1 MKKVSPKHSACK
13 GFSLAEA
20 LMALLV
26 VSLITIATIPVI
38 TKKKRSLENI
48 PHGQWT
54 CEIDEDGMHSSYSQD
69 APTPVVNADHCEF
82 TPPPRAKNFIIKAVG
97 GGGGGGAG
105 YSNLVMEALYPGQSK
120 RIDFLANNQ
129 YDIVLVG
136 GGGGGGGGNDE
147 RGGTRAH
154 AGGSGAAVSFTFKP
168 TYNISYSISV
178 GGGGGG
184 GHGDDG
190 KHSGGD
196 GGNGGDTNFGNIVFA
211 GGGTGGM
218 AIQYDGTGSAC
229 IARNLQATMFNKNC
243 RGADW
248 RNYSE
253 CVRNTGRGCSG
264 KYSYSDPSGSLKI
277 TNVKSV
283 NGQDGERTSAGMKTS
298 YYSSVIS
305 EKMLMASNSYPY
317 STIGNT
323 SYNLARMKEN
333 NMGMS
338 GGGGQG
344 KNGGGTAGVGGY
356 AAVKSDI
363 LSGGKAGQAAR
374 LMLYPAA
381 SINERLIIKLGKGGS
396 GGKNIFTSSTRS
408 MTQPTDGTDTVVG
421 NLFRAPGGEAG
432 KNQAIEPDIASASY
446 VAGEDGAVSGISANE
461 VVSYGGRS
469 VDGETAESSNAPGTT
484 AAGGGGGGGGAKRS
498 TAYGTSSYNHTYSG
512 DGADGGNGK
521 VIIKW

>member
-1 MKKVSPKHSACK
+1 
-13 GFSLAEA
+13 
-20 LMALLV
+20 
-26 VSLITIATIPVI
+26 
-38 TKKKRSLENI
+38 
-48 PHGQWT
+48 
-54 CEIDEDGMHSSYSQD
+54 
-69 APTPVVNADHCEF
+69 
-82 TPPPRAKNFIIKAVG
+82 
-97 GGGGGGAG
+97 
-105 YSNLVMEALYPGQSK
+105 
-120 RIDFLANNQ
+120 
-129 YDIVLVG
+129 
-136 GGGGGGGGNDE
+136 
-147 RGGTRAH
+147 
-154 AGGSGAAVSFTFKP
+154 
-168 TYNISYSISV
+168 
-178 GGGGGG
+178 
-184 GHGDDG
+184 
-190 KHSGGD
+190 
-196 GGNGGDTNFGNIVFA
+196 
-211 GGGTGGM
+211 
-218 AIQYDGTGSAC
+218 
-229 IARNLQATMFNKNC
+229 
-243 RGADW
+243 
-248 RNYSE
+248 
-253 CVRNTGRGCSG
+253 
-264 KYSYSDPSGSLKI
+264 
-277 TNVKSV
+277 
-283 NGQDGERTSAGMKTS
+283 MKTS

-381 SINERLIIKLGKGGS
+381 SINERLIIKLGKGGT

>member
-136 GGGGGGGGNDE
+136 GGGG
-147 RGGTRAH
+147 
-154 AGGSGAAVSFTFKP
+154 
-168 TYNISYSISV
+168 
-178 GGGGGG
+178 
-184 GHGDDG
+184 
-190 KHSGGD
+190 D

-229 IARNLQATMFNKNC
+229 VARNLGAMMFDKNC
-243 RGADW
+243 RGSDW
-248 RNYSE
+248 QNYE
-253 CVRNTGRGCSG
+253 KCVRYTGYGCSG

-283 NGQDGERTSAGMKTS
+283 NGQDGTRTSAGMKTS

-333 NMGMS
+333 VMGMS

-344 KNGGGTAGVGGY
+344 KNSGGTAGVGGY

-381 SINERLIIKLGKGGS
+381 SINERLIIKLGKGGT

-469 VDGETAESSNAPGTT
+469 VDGATAESSNAPGTT